1 MKKIF
6 ILMGILALAALA
18 CVGCGKKV
26 QSDAGTLNDTELV
39 SNSTQE
45 LIYKNSSY
53 TLRFNRNDAGD
64 WQWKDDTT
72 IPLDQSKVQELL
84 DQVSALNVLVPLEN
98 PGDITTYDLDAPDR
112 TLEVKD
118 ADGSGI
124 SLQIGSA
131 AEGGGYYMCRDG
143 DTAKIYVVP
152 DALVQM
158 MDRNIYEL
166 VQMPAVPVLAAEAL
180 TGIEAQGGGVS
191 FSAQRSDDGMWLAE
205 GKDVSEP
212 LAGLVELLGQGLTL
226 ESCVDYNP
234 SSGALPI
241 CGLTE
246 PTVTATVHYTA
257 ANGTAGSF
265 TVKVGL
271 SYEDGYFAMY
281 NDVPAIFKVSA
292 GTAQLLTGV
301 LSLAG

>member
-6 ILMGILALAALA
+6 ILIGLLALAALV

-26 QSDAGTLNDTELV
+26 QSDAGTLNGTELV
-39 SNSTQE
+39 STSTQE

-84 DQVSALNVLVPLEN
+84 NQVNALNVLVPLED
-98 PGDITTYDLDAPDR
+98 PGDITTYDLDSPDR

-166 VQMPAVPVLAAEAL
+166 VQIPAVPVVAAEAL

-191 FSAQRSDDGMWLAE
+191 VSAQRSDDGMWLAE

-212 LAGLVELLGQGLTL
+212 LAGLVELLGQGLAL

-265 TVKVGL
+265 TVKVGF

-292 GTAQLLTGV
+292 GTAQLLTEV